1 MPSDLHVVVVTTYPP
16 DRGNLAEY
24 GFHVSHALS
33 VTEGVARVTVIAN
46 TVEGAPETEVVSPTL
61 TIRRRWALN
70 EPTSFVAIATEA
82 TALKADVVYVN
93 AGIRTWGKSRRASLA
108 GAAVPLGL
116 RLAGHK
122 VVTTLHTIGD
132 TVRLDRMGVGRGT
145 QLGMKVASHLYLRSN
160 LVTVTMPSMQTALQ
174 AMGGNNVAHL
184 SHGTWG
190 AKVSTPPVIATPR
203 ILSFGFW
210 GAFKDA
216 DLLVESTRLL
226 RESGVP
232 AELVLG
238 GGAHP
243 YFPEIYQQLVA
254 RYRSSPFVKFTGY
267 VPEADLSSLFTSVSV
282 VVLPYRTNAGAS
294 GVLNLCRSYGRPVV
308 LSNEAALLEQLRF
321 EGGSALVFDDQPS
334 LVDSLRQVLTDQSLA
349 ASMGEAN
356 LAVARR
362 VTLETQAHKLARIFA
377 DLVEGGSMARWM
389 APTRLHAVPAIQP
402 GRSNL
407 VVCPPA

>member
-1 MPSDLHVVVVTTYPP
+1 MASPLHVVVVSTYPP

-33 VTEGVARVTVIAN
+33 TAEGVARVTVIAN
-46 TVEGAPETEVVSPTL
+46 RVAGAPETEVVSPTL
-61 TIRRRWALN
+61 TVRRRWSLD

-82 TALKADVVYVN
+82 TALNADVVYVN
-93 AGIRTWGKSRRASLA
+93 AGIRTWGKSRRASIA

-116 RLAGHK
+116 RMAGHK

-132 TVRLDRMGVGRGT
+132 TVRLDRMGVGKAT
-145 QLGMKVASHLYLRSN
+145 QLGMRVASHLYLRSN
-160 LVTVTMPSMQTALQ
+160 LVTVTMPSMQAALQ
-174 AMGGNNVAHL
+174 AMGSDNVAHL

-190 AKVSTPPVIATPR
+190 AKVTSPPVIATPR

-216 DLLVESTRLL
+216 DLLVESTRQL

-243 YFPEIYQQLVA
+243 YFPEIYRELVA
-254 RYRSSPFVKFTGY
+254 RYSSSPFVKFTGY
-267 VPEADLSSLFTSVSV
+267 VPEAELSKLFTSVSV

-334 LVDSLRQVLTDQSLA
+334 LVDSLRQVLTDEKLA
-349 ASMGEAN
+349 ASMGESN

-362 VTLETQAHKLARIFA
+362 VTLETQAHKLARIFR
-377 DLVEGGSMARWM
+377 DLVEDRSMQRWL
-389 APTRLHAVPAIQP
+389 APTRMHAAPSIHP
-402 GRSNL
+402 GRANL